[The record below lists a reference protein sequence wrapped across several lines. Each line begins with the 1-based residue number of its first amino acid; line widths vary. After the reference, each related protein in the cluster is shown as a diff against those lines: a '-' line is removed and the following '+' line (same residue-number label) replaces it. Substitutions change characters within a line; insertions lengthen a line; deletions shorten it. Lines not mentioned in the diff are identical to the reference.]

1 MVMEHTA
8 EPVHRY
14 RKSFWIFLVIAVAAM
29 LFMRWFSENLSG
41 SDIVAFE
48 MAKTVD
54 KATSIM
60 AGWDEALRNRYL
72 HSIYA
77 DFLFI
82 IGYAGT
88 LFYGCRLLGRLS
100 GNFILRKAGLI
111 FSWLG
116 VGAGL
121 CDVLENGGMLYS
133 IKKELLP
140 WMVHFT
146 YDMAV
151 IKFSFVFIA
160 VLYMIVSALFWIT
173 KGKND

>member
-1 MVMEHTA
+1 MEQTA
-8 EPVHRY
+8 ETVVGY
-14 RKSFWIFLVIAVAAM
+14 RRSFLICLVGAIAAM
-29 LFMRWFSENLSG
+29 LFMRWYSDNLSG
-41 SDIVAFE
+41 ADIVAFE

-54 KATSIM
+54 KAQELM
-60 AGWDEALRNRYL
+60 GLWDETMKGRFLN
-72 HSIYA
+72 SIYA

-88 LFYGCRLLGRLS
+88 IFYGCRLVGRLS
-100 GNFILRKAGLI
+100 GNFILRKAGLF

-116 VGAGL
+116 IAAGL
-121 CDVLENGGMLYS
+121 CDILENMGMLYS